1 MKIMLKKQVIYR
13 LTFASLGWVV
23 WRAVLYYIVRHGV
36 SLSAG
41 ATQVL
46 FSCELSEK
54 FLFASRVEIVS
65 VIRHII
71 IIE

>member
-1 MKIMLKKQVIYR
+1 MLKKQVIYR
-13 LTFASLGWVV
+13 ITFASLGWVV

-36 SLSAG
+36 SFSTG

-54 FLFASRVEIVS
+54 FLFAS
-65 VIRHII
+65 
-71 IIE
+71 